1 MIHNDNKHIKKYK
14 NYNYIKKKKK
24 IMMNLVSYLDTLV
37 CVLMSASIDLPSQS
51 EINEMREKLFGSLDG
66 EEDEL
71 DNTFQMLQ
79 SMRGNLYIKI

>member
-1 MIHNDNKHIKKYK
+1 MIHNDNKHTKKYK

-66 EEDEL
+66 EEDDL

>member
-1 MIHNDNKHIKKYK
+1 
-14 NYNYIKKKKK
+14 
-24 IMMNLVSYLDTLV
+24 MMSLVSYFDTLV

-66 EEDEL
+66 EEDDL

-79 SMRGNLYIKI
+79 SMRGNLYIKM